1 MTQKEL
7 KVIHDLITAIHENRH
22 DDLRNILNENSSLL
36 TLSWRQGHPDGRAK
50 ETYTPLSYATSRFN
64 LEACRI
70 MVEEFGAD
78 PNYPA
83 DDGATPLHLA
93 VFHDK
98 DALNYSSDAYATV
111 RYLVSK
117 GANPD
122 IKTQSRLEP
131 NKNITTP
138 RNLAAKKSA
147 FNCHAVFQSVH
158 QPQRGLFAPAF
169 LTPENAAVAVGAVGA
184 AAAAVGFVVRA
195 MMRP

>member
-1 MTQKEL
+1 MTQEEL
-7 KVIHDLITAIHENRH
+7 KVIHDLITAIYENRH
-22 DDLRNILNENSSLL
+22 GELRNILNENSSLL
-36 TLSWRQGHPDGRAK
+36 TLSWRQGHPGGRAK

-78 PNYPA
+78 PNYAA

-98 DALNYSSDAYATV
+98 DKLNNSSDAYATV

-131 NKNITTP
+131 DKNITTP
-138 RNLAAKKSA
+138 RNLAARKSA

-158 QPQRGLFAPAF
+158 QPQQGLFATAY
-169 LTPENAAVAVGAVGA
+169 LTRENVAVAAGV
-184 AAAAVGFVVRA
+184 AAAAVGFVVKTI
-195 MMRP
+195 MRP